1 MLELSGHNEYSSL
14 IACIV
19 RSMLINDSPRNSP
32 TTSKEKQHWIYLNFP
47 QRYFNTSKSKMDC
60 KLLMDRAHVEDDA
73 TYFQYI
79 FKTFMEIYRVNI

>member
-32 TTSKEKQHWIYLNFP
+32 TTSKEKQH
-47 QRYFNTSKSKMDC
+47 
-60 KLLMDRAHVEDDA
+60 
-73 TYFQYI
+73 
-79 FKTFMEIYRVNI
+79 